1 MLCSAPCALLP
12 ALLRAPSWEQCHHV
26 GQSWAGAVPHGGD
39 SAHGLL
45 PQLCVQAVGGLLLQ
59 QLLRA
64 QWDGMGWDGMVWCA
78 LLGGQSPGTPSWPH
92 IPTPGLPRDPAVGRA
107 VPSARPCSAPLT
119 SMHCATSD
127 AQALRCL

>member
-1 MLCSAPCALLP
+1 MLCSAPCAPLP

-64 QWDGMGWDGMVWCA
+64 W
-78 LLGGQSPGTPSWPH
+78 
-92 IPTPGLPRDPAVGRA
+92 
-107 VPSARPCSAPLT
+107 
-119 SMHCATSD
+119 
-127 AQALRCL
+127 

>member
-39 SAHGLL
+39 GAHGLL

-64 QWDGMGWDGMVWCA
+64 QWDGMGWDGVVCPAWWAEPGHTILAPHPNSQAPQGPRSGKGCA
-78 LLGGQSPGTPSWPH
+78 Q
-92 IPTPGLPRDPAVGRA
+92 
-107 VPSARPCSAPLT
+107 RP
-119 SMHCATSD
+119 
-127 AQALRCL
+127 ALRCSPYLNALCHL